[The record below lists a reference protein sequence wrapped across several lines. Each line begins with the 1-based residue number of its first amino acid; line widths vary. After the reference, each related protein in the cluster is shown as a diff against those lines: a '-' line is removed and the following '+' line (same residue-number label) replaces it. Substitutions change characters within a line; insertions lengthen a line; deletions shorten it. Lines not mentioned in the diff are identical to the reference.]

1 MGEFECG
8 LGFTFK
14 FLGNHLA
21 LLSDTA
27 YPRATA
33 RARPRP
39 APDTESQWPGPSC
52 PVRDW
57 LCVPRPSTPPRS
69 ASSRVWLSSPT
80 SPRIGCEPRP
90 RPESSRD
97 WLRAPR
103 PSSSPS
109 PPRPARRRLS
119 GLFGRCRS
127 PASLSAGMA
136 WADAPLLCSGFRAG
150 HACGD
155 RNPTPADLELRSSS
169 LTTAEV
175 QLPQSLGQ
183 VDNYRYK
190 PLKLECPVAGISVD
204 LSQLSLPLQ

>member
-1 MGEFECG
+1 MVNRKNCLHGRRR
-8 LGFTFK
+8 
-14 FLGNHLA
+14 GN
-21 LLSDTA
+21 TA
-27 YPRATA
+27 YLRATA
-33 RARPRP
+33 RARPRS

-69 ASSRVWLSSPT
+69 GSSRDWLSSPT
-80 SPRIGCEPRP
+80 SPGIRCEPRP

-103 PSSSPS
+103 PSSSPP
-109 PPRPARRRLS
+109 PPRPAPRRLS
-119 GLFGRCRS
+119 GLFAWRRL
-127 PASLSAGMA
+127 PASLSAGIA
-136 WADAPLLCSGFRAG
+136 RADAPLLCSGFRAG

-169 LTTAEV
+169 LTSAEV
-175 QLPQSLGQ
+175 QLPQFLAQ

-204 LSQLSLPLQ
+204 LSQLSLQLQ